1 MANEVKVHVEKREAT
16 GKAVSKLRK
25 QGVIPGNISG
35 GGKPSIAVQI
45 DEHELGAIIKHHGAP
60 VLRISMGSASG
71 TDTALLARVVRDAV
85 SRAIL
90 HVDFRRVL
98 LTQPIKAYVPL
109 HIEGEAPAV
118 KMYNGVLLHLMES
131 VEVEALPANLPDAVT
146 IDISPLEEL
155 NSTLTAKDIKA
166 PPKVQVLTSPD
177 EPVVAVKAPRVE
189 VEEPAAAEAPEGA
202 EATAESAESAESES
216 VAGES
221 ETTNK
226 E

>member
-35 GGKPSIAVQI
+35 GGKPSVAVQI
-45 DEHELGAIIKHHGAP
+45 EEHELTALIKHHGAP
-60 VLRISMGSASG
+60 VLRISTVGASG
-71 TDTALLARVVRDAV
+71 TDTALLARVERDAV

-109 HIEGEAPAV
+109 HTEGESPAV
-118 KMYNGVLLHLMES
+118 KLYNGVLIHAMES
-131 VEVEALPANLPDAVT
+131 IEVEALPANLPDALT
-146 IDISPLEEL
+146 IDISSLEEL
-155 NSTLTAKDIKA
+155 NSTLTVKDIKA
-166 PPKVQVLTSPD
+166 PPKVQVIAPPD
-177 EPVVAVKAPRVE
+177 EPVITIKAPRIE
-189 VEEPAAAEAPEGA
+189 VEEPVAAEAEAPEGA
-202 EATAESAESAESES
+202 EASEEPAESRSE
-216 VAGES
+216 AGES
-221 ETTNK
+221 EATNK